1 MSGSAGDMRLGSGG
15 PGPVRAEPAAGVV
28 DLLDSNENALGPSP
42 SAVEAMARAM
52 SEAHCYPDNGSR
64 LLRAELA
71 RRCGVEASQIFCG
84 AGSNEIIRLAAEVF
98 VAPGAHALAPAHSF
112 RMLKLRASQ
121 LGRGYVE
128 TATVDFQPDID
139 DLIARVGP
147 DTGLV
152 YVATPGNPAG
162 DLLSRRDLERLCE
175 AVAPPAV
182 VVIDEAYADYTGED
196 FADSPGVRL
205 ARARPHVICLRTF
218 SKIYGLAGV
227 RVGWSVSS
235 ANLARRLEA
244 MRGPY
249 NVSVPAQHA
258 ALAALKDTDF
268 TGAVKR
274 HCDHWRAR
282 LAASFSAAGRRA
294 FDTPSNFVLAQ
305 LRSPA
310 EASALCAF
318 LARDGIGVKHLFDY
332 ELPDCLRITIG
343 PAPAM
348 ERLVASLQRFFHEQ
362 GPGRLPDSR

>member
-1 MSGSAGDMRLGSGG
+1 MSGPAGDIRVGSGG
-15 PGPVRAEPAAGVV
+15 AGGVRAEPAAHVV

-42 SAVEAMARAM
+42 SALAAMARAI
-52 SEAHCYPDNGSR
+52 SQAHCYPDNGSR
-64 LLRAELA
+64 LLRGELA
-71 RRCGVEASQIFCG
+71 RRCRVDAGQIFCG

-98 VAPGAHALAPAHSF
+98 TPPGRHALAPRHSF

-139 DLIARVGP
+139 DLIAGVGP

-162 DLLSRRDLERLCE
+162 DLLTAHDLGRLCD
-175 AVAPPAV
+175 AVSPPAV

-196 FADSPGVRL
+196 LADSPGVRL
-205 ARARPHVICLRTF
+205 ADARPNVICLRTF
-218 SKIYGLAGV
+218 SKIFGLAGL

-235 ANLARRLEA
+235 AALAGRLEA

-258 ALAALKDTDF
+258 ALAALDDTDF
-268 TGAVKR
+268 TDAVKR
-274 HCDHWRAR
+274 HCDTWRAR
-282 LAASFSAAGRRA
+282 VMACFSAAGRRA
-294 FDTPSNFVLAQ
+294 FDTPTNFVLAQ
-305 LRSPA
+305 MRSPA
-310 EASALCAF
+310 EASDLCAF

-332 ELPDCLRITIG
+332 ELPDCIRITIG

-348 ERLVASLQRFFHEQ
+348 ERLVGSLERFFRRPESQ
-362 GPGRLPDSR
+362 WPAG